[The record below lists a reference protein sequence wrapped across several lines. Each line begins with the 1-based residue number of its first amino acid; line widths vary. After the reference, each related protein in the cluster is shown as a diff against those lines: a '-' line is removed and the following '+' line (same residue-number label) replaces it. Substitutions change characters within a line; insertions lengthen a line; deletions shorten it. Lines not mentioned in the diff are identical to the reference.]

1 MGILF
6 DKLTEYSKSDFYPYH
21 MPGHKR
27 RPVGELPQEWTAT
40 DITEIE
46 GFDNLHQ
53 PEGILKKLQEEAAI
67 AYGAEESFYLVNG
80 STCGILSAI
89 SATVSFGGEL
99 LIVRNCH
106 KSVYHAAYL
115 RRLTL
120 RYLYP
125 EVVEG
130 FDVCEAITA
139 KQVKKALEQ
148 WPEVEAVLVVSPTY
162 EGRIADIEAIAG
174 VVHEKGLPLLVD
186 EAHGAHLGFAEGFA
200 QNSNRLGA
208 DVVIHSLHKTLPSM
222 TQTALLHCNG
232 RLVNRDK
239 IRRFLH
245 IYQSSSPS
253 YVLMA
258 CMEEAIRMAKD
269 GKEAFARFLQNW
281 NELLRQL
288 RVCKKIQV
296 LGVCSEEKGGSCN
309 KTTQDVGKLVLSVKR
324 TGLSGRQLY
333 DILLNGYHL
342 QPEMACESYV
352 LAMFT
357 VWDTEEGYE
366 RLTQALLELD
376 KQLAQAESETDAVY
390 KEDEKTPLE
399 ADVIPTEPKEAIP
412 LYQAWDAEREWI
424 PLADACDR
432 VAGEF
437 VNLYPPGT
445 PMAVPGEKLSS
456 ERIRMLD
463 KCLNSGLTVQ
473 GVDEERRICVLR

>member
-1 MGILF
+1 MGILH
-6 DKLTEYSKSDFYPYH
+6 DKLTEYSKSDYYPYH

-27 RPVGELPQEWTAT
+27 RPVGKLPEEWTAA

-53 PEGILKKLQEEAAI
+53 PEGILKTLQEAAAA

-80 STCGILSAI
+80 STSGILSAI

-106 KSVYHAAYL
+106 KSIYHGAYL

-125 EVVEG
+125 EMVEG
-130 FDVCEAITA
+130 FDICEAITA
-139 KQVKKALEQ
+139 QQVKAALEKY
-148 WPEVEAVLVVSPTY
+148 PAVEAVLVVSPTY
-162 EGRIADIEAIAG
+162 EGRIAHIEAIAE
-174 VVHEKGLPLLVD
+174 VVHEKGLPLIVD

-232 RLVNRDK
+232 KLVNRDK
-239 IRRFLH
+239 IRRFLR

-258 CMEEAIRMAKD
+258 GMEEAVRVAVEEKD
-269 GKEAFARFLQNW
+269 AFANFRQNW
-281 NELLRQL
+281 NGLLKRL
-288 RVCKKIQV
+288 HACKKIRI
-296 LGVCSEEKGGSCN
+296 LGAYARENDEVCHKS
-309 KTTQDVGKLVLSVKR
+309 TQDVGKLVMSVKG
-324 TGLSGRQLY
+324 TGLSGKRLY
-333 DILLNGYHL
+333 DILLNRYHL
-342 QPEMACESYV
+342 QMEMACESYV

-357 VWDTEEGYE
+357 LWDTQEGYE
-366 RLTQALLELD
+366 RLAEAVLELD
-376 KQLAQAESETDAVY
+376 KELVALPEEEFFTEQKKDDKVMKVPVPEEKLCLYEAWDEE
-390 KEDEKTPLE
+390 KEWISLE
-399 ADVIPTEPKEAIP
+399 A
-412 LYQAWDAEREWI
+412 
-424 PLADACDR
+424 ACGR
-432 VAGEF
+432 IVGEF

-445 PMAVPGEKLSS
+445 PLAVPGEAVNP
-456 ERIRMLD
+456 ETVRIL
-463 KCLNSGLTVQ
+463 KEYLESGLTVQ
-473 GVDEERRICVLR
+473 GIDEERRICVLR

>member
-1 MGILF
+1 MGILY
-6 DKLTEYSKSDFYPYH
+6 DKLTEYSKSDYYPYH

-27 RPVGELPQEWTAT
+27 QPVGTLPAQWTEA
-40 DITEIE
+40 DITEID

-53 PEGILKKLQEEAAI
+53 PEGILKTLQEKAAA

-80 STCGILSAI
+80 SSSGILSAI

-106 KSVYHAAYL
+106 KSVYHGAYL

-125 EVVEG
+125 EMVEG
-130 FDVCEAITA
+130 FDVCEAITEE
-139 KQVKKALEQ
+139 QVKDALEKY
-148 WPEVEAVLVVSPTY
+148 PAVEAVLVVSPTY
-162 EGRIADIEAIAG
+162 EGRIAPIEAIAK
-174 VVHEKGLPLLVD
+174 VVHEKGLPLIVD

-239 IRRFLH
+239 IRRFLR

-258 CMEEAIRMAKD
+258 SMEEAVRAAAEE
-269 GKEAFARFLQNW
+269 KEAFVRFRKNW
-281 NELLRQL
+281 DTLLGRLGECQKIRIL
-288 RVCKKIQV
+288 GDGIQENDEVCHKI
-296 LGVCSEEKGGSCN
+296 S
-309 KTTQDVGKLVLSVKR
+309 QDVGKLVLSVKG
-324 TGLSGRQLY
+324 TGLSGQQLY
-333 DILLNGYHL
+333 DILLNRYHL
-342 QPEMACESYV
+342 QMEMACESYV

-366 RLTQALLELD
+366 RLAEAVLELD
-376 KQLAQAESETDAVY
+376 KEFFTEHWKDDKVMKVPVQEEKLCLY
-390 KEDEKTPLE
+390 K
-399 ADVIPTEPKEAIP
+399 
-412 LYQAWDAEREWI
+412 AWDEEKEWI
-424 PLADACDR
+424 PLEAACGR
-432 VAGEF
+432 IVGEF
-437 VNLYPPGT
+437 INLYPPGT
-445 PMAVPGEKLSS
+445 PLAVPGEVVNQ
-456 ERIRMLD
+456 EAVRIL
-463 KCLNSGLTVQ
+463 KEYLESGLTVQ
-473 GVDEERRICVLR
+473 GIDEERKICVLR